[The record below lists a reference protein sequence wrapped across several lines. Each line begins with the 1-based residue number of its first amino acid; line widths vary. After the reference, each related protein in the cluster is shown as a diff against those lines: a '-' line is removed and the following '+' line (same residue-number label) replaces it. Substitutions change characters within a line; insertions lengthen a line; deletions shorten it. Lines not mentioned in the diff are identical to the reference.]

1 MDNPF
6 SFGATFNWHKQLFK
20 KFLVSVII
28 IIIIIIIIVIIVII
42 IIIIIIIIIK
52 GLDNGFSIEQATN
65 CYK

>member
-6 SFGATFNWHKQLFK
+6 SLGATFYWHKQLFK

-42 IIIIIIIIIK
+42 IIIIIIIIK